1 MLFVDA
7 GIGKIVDS
15 HAVSE
20 ADTAGVS
27 VTLVEDGEIVVMVVS
42 AEDAL
47 HTVSQ
52 ARLEDVVRAAAAE
65 YAVGANT
72 DLLLVGLTHIAINKR
87 R

>member
-15 HAVSE
+15 HAVSK

-27 VTLVEDGEIVVMVVS
+27 VTLVEDGEVVVMVVS

-47 HTVSQ
+47 HTVCQ

-72 DLLLVGLTHIAINKR
+72 VLLLVGLSPILP
-87 R
+87 